1 VNFKVHDIQASN
13 IGKNG
18 DSARVAV
25 LIPTVAESTLEEVI
39 RRTREELPSA
49 EIILISSDPVHVLA
63 KKHSARFLEF
73 SERTWKPIGINVA
86 VSETGKEWFVIVDAD
101 AIPQKGWGK
110 SMLNAFSLG
119 HSFFTGSV
127 DLSAGN
133 YWMRAYNLSLLH
145 EFSTGKPPS
154 NRKHIPAISMGFT
167 REFFDKNGPLLETIN
182 RSEDYEWSL
191 RAFKN
196 GLTPFFTPE
205 PVVKH
210 VPVNKSTFRDFWKF
224 WYLSGPDNIRIRHRY
239 ASTVKTP
246 FFMKSPWFILVFSPI
261 LALIPTLRIFK
272 TSPKLIMQNLE
283 LLPAIY
289 LSKFA
294 WCLGV
299 FHYRKTI

>member
-1 VNFKVHDIQASN
+1 MENE
-13 IGKNG
+13 G
-18 DSARVAV
+18 SARVAV

-39 RRTREELPSA
+39 RRTRQELPSA
-49 EIILISSDPVHVLA
+49 EIILISSDPVHALA
-63 KKHSARFLEF
+63 KEYGTRFLEF
-73 SERTWKPIGINVA
+73 SERTWKSIGINQA
-86 VSETGKEWFVIVDAD
+86 VSVTNKDWFVVVDAD
-101 AIPQKGWGK
+101 AIPAPGWGRG
-110 SMLNAFSLG
+110 MLRAFSLG
-119 HSFFTGSV
+119 HTFFTGSV

-133 YWMRAYNLSLLH
+133 YWMRAYNVSLLH

-224 WYLSGPDNIRIRHRY
+224 WVLSGPDNIRIRHLY
-239 ASTVKTP
+239 AAIVRTP
-246 FFMKSPWFILVFSPI
+246 FLMRWPLFILIFSPI

-272 TSPKLIMQNLE
+272 TSPRLILHNLE

-299 FHYRKTI
+299 YQFRKTI